1 MSPDRHHARASPDRR
16 KARIPMLFPGTSARF
31 LQPAPALVT
40 DGPPVAALL
49 GFRPD
54 DAGVPR

>member
-16 KARIPMLFPGTSARF
+16 KARILMPIPGASARF
-31 LQPAPALVT
+31 HHPADVLVT

-49 GFRPD
+49 GFRS